1 MSTPSVQEEKRYAF
15 YRGVRAS
22 IQWLHDRAKEMNDP
36 NAVSV
41 LNSAAFNLGVDK
53 PNPQDQAAP
62 SLPQVGGE
70 DGVAVAE
77 SGCDGLMAAS
87 VGSEPSGAGEP

>member
-1 MSTPSVQEEKRYAF
+1 MRDDLDGPRQV
-15 YRGVRAS
+15 
-22 IQWLHDRAKEMNDP
+22 
-36 NAVSV
+36 
-41 LNSAAFNLGVDK
+41 
-53 PNPQDQAAP
+53 AP